1 MWPFYL
7 FASVLLTDLHHLH
20 HGIDVAGAALL
31 QGKSDDLRQ
40 DCRRDVLP
48 GWDAAPWDASWNL
61 RQKLIQE
68 IKRNLT
74 VKLVP
79 KTKCMSVVN
88 VRSYLLIDSNYLWP
102 TSLFA
107 ATQTQTTQKKYEHRS
122 CNQFYLHWRRWWKQ
136 TDRRAQPQLS
146 DPWWQREWREG
157 VGSSFFKQRT
167 FFHPPTNP
175 CYWTTAR
182 YFHFDAES
190 QSYLLLRECA
200 WESCCSLQAV
210 TGLTSTFQ

>member
-1 MWPFYL
+1 MWPFHW
-7 FASVLLTDLHHLH
+7 FTSVLLTDLHHLH

-40 DCRRDVLP
+40 DCGRDVLP

-107 ATQTQTTQKKYEHRS
+107 ATQTQTT
-122 CNQFYLHWRRWWKQ
+122 
-136 TDRRAQPQLS
+136 
-146 DPWWQREWREG
+146 
-157 VGSSFFKQRT
+157 
-167 FFHPPTNP
+167 PTNMN
-175 CYWTTAR
+175 TEVVTS
-182 YFHFDAES
+182 FTFVGGDGES
-190 QSYLLLRECA
+190 RQTEEHSHN
-200 WESCCSLQAV
+200 
-210 TGLTSTFQ
+210 FQIHDGSGNEGKE